1 VPGKLGMV
9 QLIEL
14 LAGADVL
21 EQVLS
26 QVEEGDAGRESVNK
40 NLIGV
45 DGQRITVLER
55 RKLKRQ
61 ALY

>member
-1 VPGKLGMV
+1 MV

-14 LAGADVL
+14 LGGADAL

-26 QVEEGDAGRESVNK
+26 QVEEGGAGRESVNK

>member
-1 VPGKLGMV
+1 MIR
-9 QLIEL
+9 LIEL
-14 LAGADVL
+14 LAGADAL
-21 EQVLS
+21 EQMLS

-61 ALY
+61 ALH

>member
-1 VPGKLGMV
+1 
-9 QLIEL
+9 
-14 LAGADVL
+14 
-21 EQVLS
+21 VLS
-26 QVEEGDAGRESVNK
+26 QVEERGAGRESVNK

-55 RKLKRQ
+55 RKLKRH

>member
-1 VPGKLGMV
+1 MIR
-9 QLIEL
+9 LIEL
-14 LAGADVL
+14 LAGADAL
-21 EQVLS
+21 EQMLS

-45 DGQRITVLER
+45 DGQQLTFLER

-61 ALY
+61 ALH